1 MICKCLCKVLDGFNF
16 ADVPDA
22 VLLLYKQAE
31 EKVAHKFEVVD
42 YSDFL
47 KDLVGNTLDES
58 ESSVSEHESSDN
70 DVEMVSSG
78 VGDI

>member
-1 MICKCLCKVLDGFNF
+1 M
-16 ADVPDA
+16 
-22 VLLLYKQAE
+22 
-31 EKVAHKFEVVD
+31 VD

-70 DVEMVSSG
+70 DVEMVSST
-78 VGDI
+78 VVDI